1 MQMNMISQRRGK
13 DMHVENKIKKV
24 IASLEKKRLKL
35 MEEFSEIE
43 NELHRQYELLNSTKD
58 NLS

>member
-1 MQMNMISQRRGK
+1 
-13 DMHVENKIKKV
+13 MHVENKIKKV